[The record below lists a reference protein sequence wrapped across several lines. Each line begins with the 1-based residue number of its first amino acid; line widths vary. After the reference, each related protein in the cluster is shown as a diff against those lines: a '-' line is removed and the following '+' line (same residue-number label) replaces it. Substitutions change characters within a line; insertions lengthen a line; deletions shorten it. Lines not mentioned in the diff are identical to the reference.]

1 SHTILLLQRSSQK
14 DSRIYEDFD
23 SPEEALERLIWMF
36 EDRLK
41 ALCPTVLNVNYSLD
55 DLNRYIDQHKE
66 CCVLVLD
73 LRLNAYIS
81 HDTAWIKS
89 SIHAHLQSL
98 LLKSKGSNIAISQ

>member
-1 SHTILLLQRSSQK
+1 MSHTILLLQRSSQK
-14 DSRIYEDFD
+14 NSRVYEDFD
-23 SPEEALERLIWMF
+23 SLEEALERLIWMF

-41 ALCPTVLNVNYSLD
+41 ALCPKMLNVNYSLD

-81 HDTAWIKS
+81 HDMAWIKS
-89 SIHAHLQSL
+89 SIHEHLQRL
-98 LLKSKGSNIAISQ
+98 LLKSKSSNIAIP